1 MESITPIDI
10 STKAEDQRV
19 KTAVAMYKKELSK
32 RDSSKKDLKAKY
44 TALETVHTTK
54 QQKIVLLHKQY
65 QFHNWLFLP
74 CDIIQILF
82 HAFIF

>member
-32 RDSSKKDLKAKY
+32 RDSSKKDLKAK
-44 TALETVHTTK
+44 
-54 QQKIVLLHKQY
+54 
-65 QFHNWLFLP
+65 
-74 CDIIQILF
+74 
-82 HAFIF
+82 